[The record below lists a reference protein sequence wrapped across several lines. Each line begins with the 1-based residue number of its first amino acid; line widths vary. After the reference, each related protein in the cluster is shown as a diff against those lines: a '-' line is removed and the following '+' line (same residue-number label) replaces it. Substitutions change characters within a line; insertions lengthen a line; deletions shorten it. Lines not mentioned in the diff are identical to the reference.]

1 MKVSERTY
9 VIKLTY
15 FRIRAYEVLSH
26 LLQCVTELWW
36 KISYLVRVKKAMFL
50 QVCVA
55 YRAK

>member
-26 LLQCVTELWW
+26 LLQCVTEL
-36 KISYLVRVKKAMFL
+36 
-50 QVCVA
+50 
-55 YRAK
+55 